1 MKFEMPQYHH
11 PDFDQDFLKEA
22 PNVKLEEV
30 KEDGLSPRHYHAL
43 SVYPEYFKVND
54 KWVLATES
62 RMDTVCVV
70 DDTPGKESVD
80 IVEFRNL
87 KKGDKVAIGRTE
99 DASEGIYVW
108 TQGFLKLEITKIHLL
123 SVQDVLEKQLSQWI
137 MITYMKF

>member
-87 KKGDKVAIGRTE
+87 KKVI
-99 DASEGIYVW
+99 
-108 TQGFLKLEITKIHLL
+108 KLL
-123 SVQDVLEKQLSQWI
+123 
-137 MITYMKF
+137 